1 MALSEQRIGELNE
14 LCRGFRLELM
24 DMLFKAQSGHP
35 GGSLSVCEI
44 LTSLYFAEA
53 NVDPQNPGDGNRDR
67 IVLSKGHAAPM
78 LYIELAEKG
87 FFPKDELKTLRCID
101 TRMQGHPSSKNTPG
115 VDLTAGPL
123 GMGLSAGV
131 GMAVGLRMKNSP
143 ATVYVVL
150 GDGEINEG
158 TVWEACMSASKF
170 GTDNLIAI
178 LDKNNVQLDGTA
190 DEIMPMGDV
199 AAKFTSF
206 GFEALRCDGHDIAA
220 LCDAI
225 EQAKAVRGK
234 PVMII
239 ADTVKGKGVSFME
252 GQNAWHGK
260 PLSEEDYQRA
270 VKELGREN

>member
-14 LCRGFRLELM
+14 LCRNFRLELM

-44 LTSLYFAEA
+44 LTSLYFVEA
-53 NVDPQNPGDGNRDR
+53 NVDPKNPGDVNRDR

-78 LYIELAEKG
+78 MYIELAEKG
-87 FFPKDELKTLRCID
+87 FFAKDELKTLRCID

-131 GMAVGLRMKNSP
+131 GMALGLKMKNSP

-158 TVWEACMSASKF
+158 TIWEACMSASKF

-178 LDKNNVQLDGTA
+178 LDKNNVQLDGTV

-199 AAKFTSF
+199 AAKFASF
-206 GFEALRCDGHDIAA
+206 GFEVLHCNGHDIAA
-220 LCDAI
+220 LCDVI
-225 EQAKAVRGK
+225 EQAKAVQGK

-260 PLSEEDYQRA
+260 PLSEEDYKQA